1 MSWILLLLT
10 LENSRAQTE
19 GSHFID
25 NATKLGPPATAL
37 FKKQTSPFKFND
49 PIRLRLTASE
59 YIGDEPLSR
68 FFPNNLWNIINTEQC
83 TFYVSI

>member
-59 YIGDEPLSR
+59 YIGDEHFL
-68 FFPNNLWNIINTEQC
+68 
-83 TFYVSI
+83 VSSQTTYGTS